1 MKTFEQ
7 FVNENNSHIG
17 RTTSWSDKHKRKNV
31 TLSLKDVNNY
41 LNQQNTPIEFIDPK
55 SVEHLLIKVERDSER
70 VENANLDFPIIVV
83 KKDNKFTKILDGQ
96 HRVFKCL
103 QNNINKIKCKILNL
117 DNAPI
122 KYRYLFE
129 QFVNENI
136 ENLDSLYKIAKNFDY
151 DTFLDKTDSLT
162 NIYNILYR
170 GCSFSD
176 DEDLFD
182 DVFMTDYIGHA
193 REYGDNVNGIIYDQN
208 EVLYF
213 NNGVFNNLKKECN
226 TLTKQELKNIYS
238 PYINSGKLSDAMEK
252 YDSEKLVVKFV
263 YDFIHSDIPYS
274 KIQQT
279 KNNDLLIPIMQ
290 YYAKSKDKNILS
302 FLGGDYFDYGGADE
316 FVVNDISKYVTLK
329 DIWNKVNKKNI

>member
-129 QFVNENI
+129 QFINDDFDLKYEKWKKGGYSDGYNSWNLYKNGSLMAGISNDSTDKMNILIRHI
-136 ENLDSLYKIAKNFDY
+136 ENFSGERGMAIKLIWLIAN
-151 DTFLDKTDSLT
+151 LT
-162 NIYNILYR
+162 
-170 GCSFSD
+170 
-176 DEDLFD
+176 
-182 DVFMTDYIGHA
+182 V
-193 REYGDNVNGIIYDQN
+193 
-208 EVLYF
+208 
-213 NNGVFNNLKKECN
+213 
-226 TLTKQELKNIYS
+226 
-238 PYINSGKLSDAMEK
+238 
-252 YDSEKLVVKFV
+252 
-263 YDFIHSDIPYS
+263 
-274 KIQQT
+274 QT
-279 KNNDLLIPIMQ
+279 KIW
-290 YYAKSKDKNILS
+290 NILS
-302 FLGGDYFDYGGADE
+302 MS
-316 FVVNDISKYVTLK
+316 VQSSISLTLMRK
-329 DIWNKVNKKNI
+329 LI